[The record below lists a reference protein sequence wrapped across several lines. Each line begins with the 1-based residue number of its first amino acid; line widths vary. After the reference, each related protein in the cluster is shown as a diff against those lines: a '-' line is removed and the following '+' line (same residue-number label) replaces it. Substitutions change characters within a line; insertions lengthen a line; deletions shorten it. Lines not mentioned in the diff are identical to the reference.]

1 MWYSM
6 TKKHANARITAR
18 IGSTLAQIRHRSK
31 LSQAEVARRMG
42 TSQAA
47 IARLEAGRQSPSV
60 GTLQDFARAN
70 GYCLEIGF
78 LPAPDKR
85 TGCVLVVHGS
95 PDPEGTGPGGRA
107 G

>member
-1 MWYSM
+1 
-6 TKKHANARITAR
+6 
-18 IGSTLAQIRHRSK
+18 
-31 LSQAEVARRMG
+31 MG

-78 LPAPDKR
+78 VPALDKR
-85 TGCVLVVHGS
+85 TGCVLVIHGS
-95 PDPEGTGPGGRA
+95 PEPDGTAPGRRLG
-107 G
+107 